1 MSPPPYDDRALRQ
14 ALAAYQAPNA
24 RRSLWELCITVL
36 PLALLWSLTTA
47 GVAHGHW
54 WALVLA
60 LPAGALLVRLFL
72 IQHDCGHRSWFRS
85 AAANDWTGRAIGV
98 LTMTPYDYWR
108 RTHAIHH
115 ATSGNLDRRSL
126 GGVETLTV
134 EEYHAL
140 PPLRRAAYRF
150 YRNPLVILGLGPVYL
165 FVLQHRIPVGLMK
178 DPAAWRSVL
187 GNSLGLALL
196 LAGEVALAGWPA
208 LAAHLAITLVGATIG
223 VWLFYVQHQFEDAAW
238 SRHGD
243 WTALGAAL
251 QGSSHLALP
260 APLRWLTANIGVHH
274 IHHAASR
281 IPFYRLPEVLR
292 DHPGL
297 SGKRV
302 DLAGGWRAL
311 RLALWDERAGRLVGF
326 AGARGT
332 GGGRG

>member
-1 MSPPPYDDRALRQ
+1 MSSSHDDRARDDRALRQ
-14 ALAAYQAPNA
+14 ALAAYQAPDA
-24 RRSLWELCITVL
+24 RRSVLELWITVL
-36 PLALLWSLTTA
+36 PLAILWLLATN

-54 WALVLA
+54 WSLLLA
-60 LPAGALLVRLFL
+60 LPAGAFLVRLFL
-72 IQHDCGHRSWFRS
+72 IQHDCGHRAWFRS
-85 AAANDWTGRAIGV
+85 AAANDWTGRVIGV

-134 EEYHAL
+134 EEYRAL

-150 YRNPLVILGLGPVYL
+150 YRNPLVILGLGPAYL

-187 GNSLGLALL
+187 GNSLGLVLL
-196 LAGEVALAGWPA
+196 LAVEVALAGWPA
-208 LAAHLAITLVGATIG
+208 LVAHLVVTLVAATIG

-238 SRHGD
+238 SRHAD
-243 WTALGAAL
+243 WTALDAAL

-274 IHHAASR
+274 IHHAAAR

-297 SGKRV
+297 GGKQV
-302 DLAGGWRAL
+302 DLAGSWRAL
-311 RLALWDERAGRLVGF
+311 RLALWDEGAGRLVGF
-326 AGARGT
+326 AGARG
-332 GGGRG
+332 